1 MMATTLPRPV
11 LPVWAR
17 PPIDAEGDRAPGL
30 DTIAPGQ
37 MNGGTR
43 GDRLRADLLPQ
54 ALVCRNAVA
63 GLATTPTSRR
73 LLRQADRLAR
83 KITDPAWAPDI
94 LDSEIAELEDLLANL
109 RVLVA
114 ARAARPGFT
123 KHAAAV
129 QLLGLVRAQQL
140 AKWLALPPVLPT
152 PPRRRAALAS
162 SLSRSG
168 PPTLFRGVAS
178 KAARNDAQTVM
189 TT

>member
-54 ALVCRNAVA
+54 VLACRDALA
-63 GLATTPTSRR
+63 GLMTTPASRR
-73 LLRQADRLAR
+73 LLAR
-83 KITDPAWAPDI
+83 T
-94 LDSEIAELEDLLANL
+94 DLLIREVSDPSWSPGSLDNALTELTDLLDRL
-109 RVLVA
+109 RVLMAACAVA
-114 ARAARPGFT
+114 PHFAKRIAEVQWFASVRTRLLTKRLLDDLARRSKRPRT
-123 KHAAAV
+123 S
-129 QLLGLVRAQQL
+129 R
-140 AKWLALPPVLPT
+140 
-152 PPRRRAALAS
+152 ALAS

-168 PPTLFRGVAS
+168 PPLPRPTTAAS
-178 KAARNDAQTVM
+178 MATQHGAVTM
-189 TT
+189 T